1 MVPEADETVSQVAV
15 PPLAVKLV
23 LGLALTAIDCTGGD
37 EPPVVAENESDVGLT
52 VKVSVALVTVKV
64 TGTVRVPR
72 VVVSEIVP
80 L

>member
-1 MVPEADETVSQVAV
+1 MPEAGETVSQVAV
-15 PPLAVKLV
+15 PLLAVKLV
-23 LGLALTAIDCTGGD
+23 LGLALTAIDCAGGD